1 MNNVDLIIFWLS
13 VAWAMLFWVLWV
25 SKIFKVYIWIL
36 IWVLFCLLINLKLNT
51 IWSASTDLN
60 ILDKAFQNSAWMLRS
75 LSLYIIPIFWFVF
88 LLNNNIS
95 FKTQESSL
103 FSMLVSGWLWFFL
116 LTFIFG
122 IYSVIWN
129 LWLMSNSLLR
139 NILEFLSTSSLKNF
153 FTNFEYAI
161 FLILF
166 SILFYKF
173 VLYYLLKLILFML
186 EKLHDLRH
194 EERENRKNGNDEGK
208 GSTEKNKKTPNT
220 EH

>member
-95 FKTQESSL
+95 FKTHESSL
-103 FSMLVSGWLWFFL
+103 FNMLVSGWLWFFL

>member
-13 VAWAMLFWVLWV
+13 LAWAILFGMLWV

-51 IWSASTDLN
+51 IWVWANDLN
-60 ILDKAFQNSAWMLRS
+60 ILDKAFQNSKWMLRA
-75 LSLYIIPIFWFVF
+75 LSLYIIPIFWLVF

-95 FKTQESSL
+95 FKTHESSL
-103 FSMLVSGWLWFFL
+103 FNMLVSWGLWFFL

-122 IYSVIWN
+122 IYSIIGN
-129 LWLMSNSLLR
+129 LWILSNWLLR
-139 NILEFLSTSSLKNF
+139 SILDFLSTSSLKDF
-153 FTNFEYAI
+153 FANFEYII

-166 SILFYKF
+166 AILFYKF

-186 EKLHDLRH
+186 EKLHDLRD
-194 EERENRKNGNDEGK
+194 EERENRKHW
-208 GSTEKNKKTPNT
+208 GSEEDSENEKNKKTHNQ
-220 EH
+220 ED